1 MKVTFRSVLATLIAI
16 GLSACAS
23 FQRSPRSGYAVDG
36 EARMSVDRF
45 FNAKKGQDVNRAEE
59 ELGLLGRPLSDEQAE
74 RVSQRI
80 ALHHMEDAIASER
93 EKKQYYSVKSFLKN
107 DAQRM
112 AFLNLP
118 GYTARAR
125 WIKQSGVLKSEDTLT
140 DQDNKLIDN
149 KDIAMGMTQKGVRES
164 WGDPDSIEVA
174 GDPIYGYK
182 RWIYHR
188 YVSGSDGYQK
198 QLRTVYFE
206 GGRVVGWQTR

>member
-1 MKVTFRSVLATLIAI
+1 MKVKFRAMLTALIAI

-23 FQRSPRSGYAVDG
+23 FQRSPRSGYADDG

-45 FNAKKGQDVNRAEE
+45 FNAKKSQDVNRAEE
-59 ELGLLGRPLSDEQAE
+59 ELGLLGRPLNDEQTE
-74 RVSQRI
+74 RVRRRI

-93 EKKQYYSVKSFLKN
+93 EKKQYYSVKAFLKN
-107 DAQRM
+107 DSQRM

-125 WIKQSGVLKSEDTLT
+125 WIKRSGVLKQEDQLS
-140 DQDNKLIDN
+140 DQDNKLIDS
-149 KDIAMGMTQKGVRES
+149 KDIAMGMTQNGVRES
-164 WGDPDSIEVA
+164 WGDPDAVEVA

-188 YVSGSDGYQK
+188 YVSGSEGYQK
-198 QLRTVYFE
+198 QMRTVYFE